1 MPKVTAKIIFK
12 LPFSLNMEEVGNS
25 SPQSLKKTRS
35 EEIIIYPPVYAPHL
49 AHRKLWQLKTKKP
62 RKTEL
67 NKLNCIVIDIRR
79 YFPTI
84 PITDADQKALVT
96 KAKET
101 LYELLTLLRW
111 RGKQLHI
118 SVIDVE
124 HFDFRLRLFDTN
136 GNIIDATGM
145 MHLTLPSLPLKS
157 SDWNGICRDL
167 ISKNMPELYQTILL
181 DARSVAYHEPR
192 RAVLDAAT
200 ACEVFIKSF
209 CKTASKNDPNVDP
222 VVYSALTP
230 WNAGVLHYFH
240 EVLKYLFKHSLKEE
254 PDLYRE
260 LDCLRKTNNSIKHE
274 GKCQYEDKGKIIQVD
289 STRATE
295 FINAVD
301 KAIQYTKSLCT
312 S

>member
-157 SDWNGICRDL
+157 SDWKWYLPRLNL
-167 ISKNMPELYQTILL
+167 QEY
-181 DARSVAYHEPR
+181 AR
-192 RAVLDAAT
+192 
-200 ACEVFIKSF
+200 
-209 CKTASKNDPNVDP
+209 
-222 VVYSALTP
+222 ALSNHTFRCPQCSLSRTTP
-230 WNAGVLHYFH
+230 GCF
-240 EVLKYLFKHSLKEE
+240 
-254 PDLYRE
+254 R
-260 LDCLRKTNNSIKHE
+260 CGNSMRSI
-274 GKCQYEDKGKIIQVD
+274 Y
-289 STRATE
+289 
-295 FINAVD
+295 
-301 KAIQYTKSLCT
+301 
-312 S
+312 